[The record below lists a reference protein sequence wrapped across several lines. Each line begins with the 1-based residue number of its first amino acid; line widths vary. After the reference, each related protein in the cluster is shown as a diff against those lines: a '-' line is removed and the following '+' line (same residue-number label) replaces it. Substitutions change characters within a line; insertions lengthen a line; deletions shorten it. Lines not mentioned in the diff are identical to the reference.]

1 MNENNSN
8 ECVYFTLL
16 YSHSAV
22 FFFLDIWNSA
32 CFLKWSAP
40 LCDDAFGETSARSG
54 EQAVHTG
61 TEIFMMSS
69 GGGGALTAM

>member
-1 MNENNSN
+1 MNVFILH
-8 ECVYFTLL
+8 CFTLTL
-16 YSHSAV
+16 LGF

-40 LCDDAFGETSARSG
+40 LSDDAFGETSARSG

-61 TEIFMMSS
+61 TEILMMSS